1 MKSATAVL
9 PLLLVACTASQPPTP
24 PIAPSPAS
32 AAQERSMAKR
42 APGQE
47 PSAPLQIFRAF
58 GTEPFWNVN
67 VEGDTMT
74 WTTPED
80 QVGVVMK
87 GLRRSLDGGVEIS
100 GSHAGKAFVLTV
112 TAGDC
117 NDGMSDNRY
126 ALVSAF
132 RYGEIDYKGC
142 GEAAK

>member
-1 MKSATAVL
+1 
-9 PLLLVACTASQPPTP
+9 
-24 PIAPSPAS
+24 
-32 AAQERSMAKR
+32 MAKR

-132 RYGEIDYKGC
+132 RYGEIDYKGG

>member
-1 MKSATAVL
+1 
-9 PLLLVACTASQPPTP
+9 
-24 PIAPSPAS
+24 
-32 AAQERSMAKR
+32 MAKR

-47 PSAPLQIFRAF
+47 SSAPLQIFRAF